1 MTENLGGGN
10 GPAVEQGETEREDS
24 RVAAVL
30 DPIDGDLGEAKEKF
44 SSNMLA
50 GGSWEGGNVGWKRLL
65 VSSRSARHS
74 TETGGPQ
81 RVY

>member
-1 MTENLGGGN
+1 MTESRGGRN

-24 RVAAVL
+24 LVATVL

-50 GGSWEGGNVGWKRLL
+50 GESCVG
-65 VSSRSARHS
+65 
-74 TETGGPQ
+74 
-81 RVY
+81 